1 MSQQSKLSQSRQQ
14 WKRKAKERAEH
25 NRYLRKELARI
36 RHERDRS
43 QHALKETQDRLRQ
56 YEAQAQG
63 LVIHYK
69 VDLVWLALRLFLEA
83 RISFR
88 AVARVLGLLAE
99 ALGIKKAPC
108 PQTLINWVTRLS
120 IVRIQAAR
128 LLQGGSVSLAPFTD
142 GFIWMIDISI
152 GLGTGKIL
160 SVLAL
165 NACHHHLVAAAP
177 GLHQVHCIA
186 VAVAPSWTGE
196 TIADLL
202 QRVIMVL
209 GRPAAYLK
217 DGGSELHKAIDLLA
231 ADGLASPSIDDI
243 SHAVANM
250 LKRRYQ
256 DHPQFAT
263 FVSACGRAAGKLKH
277 TILACLTPPTVH
289 TKARFMN
296 VHRLVTWADRVLKLS
311 PAGGAKAGSPL
322 AQLRACL
329 DSLPTCKALI
339 TQFRDDAVALLACQK
354 ILKTQGLSHH
364 TLAQCEPLIDAIPS
378 VAVRREFT
386 GYLHYQLQTAT
397 TLGLDYVGLPMSS
410 DPIESLFG
418 VAKQHGVGEI
428 QDAGR
433 IALRLPAFCGA
444 PTRQEAQQ
452 VLEVSV
458 AQQQAL
464 TAQCISLTQQ
474 RRKLLSNPATLE
486 DLGTAHASIHV
497 EIIPRAKNRSNNLE
511 IINLSNGYKEP
522 CRPEIHRQ
530 NGFYCPESAVS

>member
-63 LVIHYK
+63 LVIHHK

-142 GFIWMIDISI
+142 GFIWMIDSSI

-177 GLHQVHCIA
+177 GFHQVHGIA

-256 DHPQFAT
+256 DHPKFAT

-289 TKARFMN
+289 TKARFMH

-410 DPIESLFG
+410 DPIASLFG

-433 IALRLPAFCGA
+433 LALRLPAFCGA

-497 EIIPRAKNRSNNLE
+497 EIIPSAKNRSNNLE
-511 IINLSNGYKEP
+511 IINLSNGYKETY
-522 CRPEIHRQ
+522 RPEIHRQ

>member
-63 LVIHYK
+63 LVIHHK

-177 GLHQVHCIA
+177 GFHQVHCIA

-354 ILKTQGLSHH
+354 ILREVQP
-364 TLAQCEPLIDAIPS
+364 AIREPACVKHSIAIDEYA
-378 VAVRREFT
+378 A
-386 GYLHYQLQTAT
+386 AW
-397 TLGLDYVGLPMSS
+397 
-410 DPIESLFG
+410 
-418 VAKQHGVGEI
+418 
-428 QDAGR
+428 
-433 IALRLPAFCGA
+433 
-444 PTRQEAQQ
+444 
-452 VLEVSV
+452 
-458 AQQQAL
+458 
-464 TAQCISLTQQ
+464 
-474 RRKLLSNPATLE
+474 
-486 DLGTAHASIHV
+486 
-497 EIIPRAKNRSNNLE
+497 
-511 IINLSNGYKEP
+511 
-522 CRPEIHRQ
+522 
-530 NGFYCPESAVS
+530 

>member
-25 NRYLRKELARI
+25 NRYLRKERARI

-63 LVIHYK
+63 LVIHHK

-177 GLHQVHCIA
+177 GFHQVHGIA

-202 QRVIMVL
+202 QRVMMVL

-217 DGGSELHKAIDLLA
+217 DGGSERHKAIDLLA

-243 SHAVANM
+243 SHAIANM

-256 DHPQFAT
+256 DHPKCAT

-289 TKARFMN
+289 TKARFMH

-386 GYLHYQLQTAT
+386 GSLHYQLQTAT

-410 DPIESLFG
+410 DPIASLFG

-464 TAQCISLTQQ
+464 TAQCIFLTQQ

-497 EIIPRAKNRSNNLE
+497 EIIPSAKNRSNNLE
-511 IINLSNGYKEP
+511 IINLSNGYKETY
-522 CRPEIHRQ
+522 RPEIHRQ

>member
-1 MSQQSKLSQSRQQ
+1 
-14 WKRKAKERAEH
+14 
-25 NRYLRKELARI
+25 
-36 RHERDRS
+36 
-43 QHALKETQDRLRQ
+43 
-56 YEAQAQG
+56 
-63 LVIHYK
+63 
-69 VDLVWLALRLFLEA
+69 
-83 RISFR
+83 
-88 AVARVLGLLAE
+88 
-99 ALGIKKAPC
+99 
-108 PQTLINWVTRLS
+108 
-120 IVRIQAAR
+120 
-128 LLQGGSVSLAPFTD
+128 VSLAPFTD

-231 ADGLASPSIDDI
+231 AGGLASPSIDDI

-256 DHPQFAT
+256 DHPKFAT

-329 DSLPTCKALI
+329 DSLSTCKALI
-339 TQFRDDAVALLACQK
+339 TQFRADAVALLACQK

-497 EIIPRAKNRSNNLE
+497 EIIPSAKNRSNNLE
-511 IINLSNGYKEP
+511 IINLSNGYKET

>member
-1 MSQQSKLSQSRQQ
+1 MSQQSKLRQSRQQ
-14 WKRKAKERAEH
+14 WKRKATERAAH

-43 QHALKETQDRLRQ
+43 HHALKETQERLRQ

-63 LVIHYK
+63 LVIHHK

-99 ALGIKKAPC
+99 VLGIKKAPC
-108 PQTLINWVTRLS
+108 PQTLINWLTRLS

-128 LLQGGSVSLAPFTD
+128 LLQGGSLSLAPFTD

-165 NACHHHLVAAAP
+165 NACHHRLVAAAP

-202 QRVIMVL
+202 QRVMMVL

-256 DHPQFAT
+256 AHPKFAT
-263 FVSACGRAAGKLKH
+263 FLSACGHASGKLKH

-329 DSLPTCKALI
+329 DALPTCKSLI

-364 TLAQCEPLIDAIPS
+364 TLAQCEPFIDAIPS
-378 VAVRREFT
+378 VAVRHEFT

-397 TLGLDYVGLPMSS
+397 TLGLDHIGLPMSS

-452 VLEVSV
+452 VLDVSV

-464 TAQCISLTQQ
+464 TAQCTSLTQQ
-474 RRKLLSNPATLE
+474 RRKVLSNPATLE
-486 DLGTAHASIHV
+486 DLGTAHTSIHV
-497 EIIPRAKNRSNNLE
+497 EIIPSAKSRSNNLE
-511 IINLSNGYKEP
+511 IISLSSGYKEP
-522 CRPEIHRQ
+522 CCPKIHRQ

>member
-25 NRYLRKELARI
+25 NRYLRKERARI

-63 LVIHYK
+63 LVIHHK

-108 PQTLINWVTRLS
+108 PQTLINGVTRLS
-120 IVRIQAAR
+120 IGRIQAAR

-177 GLHQVHCIA
+177 GFHQGHGIA

-202 QRVIMVL
+202 QRVMMVR

-256 DHPQFAT
+256 DHPKCAT

-289 TKARFMN
+289 TKARFMH

-354 ILKTQGLSHH
+354 MLKTQGLSHH

-386 GYLHYQLQTAT
+386 GSLHYQLQTAT
-397 TLGLDYVGLPMSS
+397 TLGRDYVGLPMSS
-410 DPIESLFG
+410 DPIASLFG

-433 IALRLPAFCGA
+433 LALRLPAFCGA

-497 EIIPRAKNRSNNLE
+497 EIIPSAKNRSNNLE
-511 IINLSNGYKEP
+511 IINLSNGYKETY
-522 CRPEIHRQ
+522 RPEIHRQ

>member
-14 WKRKAKERAEH
+14 WKRKATERAEH

-63 LVIHYK
+63 LVIHHK

-256 DHPQFAT
+256 DHPKFAT

-497 EIIPRAKNRSNNLE
+497 EIIPSAKNRSNNLE
-511 IINLSNGYKEP
+511 IINLSNGYKET

>member
-63 LVIHYK
+63 LVLHHK

-231 ADGLASPSIDDI
+231 ADGLASPSMDDI

-256 DHPQFAT
+256 DHPKFAT

-329 DSLPTCKALI
+329 DSLSTCKALI

-486 DLGTAHASIHV
+486 DLGTAHASIHM
-497 EIIPRAKNRSNNLE
+497 EIIPSAKNRSNNLE
-511 IINLSNGYKEP
+511 IINLSNGYKET

>member
-63 LVIHYK
+63 LVIHHK

-99 ALGIKKAPC
+99 ALGIKKVPC

-196 TIADLL
+196 TIAALL

-256 DHPQFAT
+256 DHPKFAT

-444 PTRQEAQQ
+444 PTWQEAQQ

-497 EIIPRAKNRSNNLE
+497 EIIPSAKNRSNNLE
-511 IINLSNGYKEP
+511 IINLSNGYKET